1 MSSASTRLTVGCL
14 AVLVVSVL
22 AGGSRREKTCSLAD
36 QCPEGDSCTYLT
48 TNRIPRCD
56 PKMEKANLV
65 LRCEVDAIG
74 GRRTAVYCP
83 PDAK

>member
-14 AVLVVSVL
+14 AVLVVSLL
-22 AGGSRREKTCSLAD
+22 AGGCRREKKCTVED
-36 QCPEGDSCTYLT
+36 QCPGGDSCSYFT
-48 TNRIPRCD
+48 TDKSPLCQRH
-56 PKMEKANLV
+56 MEKAKLV